1 MPMRKEVN
9 YTYETLIVSLKDK
22 PNEADTL
29 MAAEVIEKALMW
41 ANMSRSEMRLRA
53 GELTDDEIRT
63 VRAVLSQ
70 IPVSYTHLTLPTKR
84 IV

>member
-1 MPMRKEVN
+1 MRKEVN

-70 IPVSYTHLTLPTKR
+70 ILPYP
-84 IV
+84 INLEEQNAEE